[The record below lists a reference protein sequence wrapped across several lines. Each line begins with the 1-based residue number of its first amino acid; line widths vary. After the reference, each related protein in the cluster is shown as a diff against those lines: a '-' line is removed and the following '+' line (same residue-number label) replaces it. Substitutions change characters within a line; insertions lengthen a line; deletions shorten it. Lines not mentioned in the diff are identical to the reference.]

1 MEEERPALISFAGR
15 WSAISSKEVAMHFH
29 RSSRHVIAPLVLLS
43 LLVVSLVIP
52 AALAQDVPKVDLNHA
67 DQEELE
73 SLPGV
78 GPYLAAQILE
88 YRDKLGP
95 FQRVEDLMNV
105 RGIGEK
111 KFQMLK
117 DLVTVGKKTGK

>member
-1 MEEERPALISFAGR
+1 
-15 WSAISSKEVAMHFH
+15 MHSH

-43 LLVVSLVIP
+43 FLVVSLLIP
-52 AALAQDVPKVDLNHA
+52 TALAQGVQKVDLNRA

-78 GPYLAAQILE
+78 GPHLASQIME
-88 YRDKLGP
+88 YREKLGP

-111 KFQMLK
+111 KFEQLK
-117 DLVTVGKKTGK
+117 DLITVGKKTGK

>member
-1 MEEERPALISFAGR
+1 
-15 WSAISSKEVAMHFH
+15 MHSH
-29 RSSRHVIAPLVLLS
+29 RSSRRFIAPWLVLS
-43 LLVVSLVIP
+43 LLAFSLLVP
-52 AALAQDVPKVDLNHA
+52 VAAAQEVQKVDLNHA

-78 GPYLAAQILE
+78 GPHLAAQIME
-88 YRDKLGP
+88 YREKLGP

-111 KFQMLK
+111 KYQQLK
-117 DLVTVGKKTGK
+117 DLVKVGKKTGK

>member
-1 MEEERPALISFAGR
+1 
-15 WSAISSKEVAMHFH
+15 MHSH
-29 RSSRHVIAPLVLLS
+29 RSSRRVIAPLVLLS
-43 LLVVSLVIP
+43 FLVVSLLIP
-52 AALAQDVPKVDLNHA
+52 TALAQGVQKVDLNRA

-78 GPYLAAQILE
+78 GPHLASQIME
-88 YRDKLGP
+88 YREKLGP

-111 KFQMLK
+111 KFEQLK
-117 DLVTVGKKTGK
+117 DLITVGKKTGK

>member
-1 MEEERPALISFAGR
+1 
-15 WSAISSKEVAMHFH
+15 MHFH
-29 RSSRHVIAPLVLLS
+29 RSLRHVIAPLVLLS
-43 LLVVSLVIP
+43 LLVVSLLIP
-52 AALAQDVPKVDLNHA
+52 AALAQEVPKVDLNRA

-78 GPYLAAQILE
+78 GPHLAAQILE
-88 YRDKLGP
+88 YREKLGP

-111 KFQMLK
+111 KFQQLK

>member
-1 MEEERPALISFAGR
+1 MQLHGSSHRRIVSMAL
-15 WSAISSKEVAMHFH
+15 V
-29 RSSRHVIAPLVLLS
+29 S
-43 LLVVSLVIP
+43 LLVVSLVAP
-52 AALAQDVPKVDLNHA
+52 VALAQSPQKVDLNRA

-78 GPYLAAQILE
+78 GAHLAAQILE
-88 YRDKLGP
+88 YREKLGP

-111 KFQMLK
+111 KFEQLR
-117 DLVTVGKKTGK
+117 DLVKVGKKNGE

>member
-1 MEEERPALISFAGR
+1 
-15 WSAISSKEVAMHFH
+15 MHSH
-29 RSSRHVIAPLVLLS
+29 RRSRHVIAPLVLLS
-43 LLVVSLVIP
+43 LFVVSLLIP
-52 AALAQDVPKVDLNHA
+52 AALAQEVPKVDLNRA

-78 GPYLAAQILE
+78 GPYLAAQILD
-88 YRDKLGP
+88 YREKLGP

-111 KFQMLK
+111 KFQQLK

>member
-1 MEEERPALISFAGR
+1 
-15 WSAISSKEVAMHFH
+15 MHSN

-43 LLVVSLVIP
+43 LFIVSLLIP
-52 AALAQDVPKVDLNHA
+52 AALAQEVPKLDLNRA

-78 GPYLAAQILE
+78 GPYLAAQILD
-88 YRDKLGP
+88 YREQLGP

-111 KFQMLK
+111 KFELLK

>member
-1 MEEERPALISFAGR
+1 
-15 WSAISSKEVAMHFH
+15 MHLH
-29 RSSRHVIAPLVLLS
+29 RVSHRFIAPLVLLS
-43 LLVVSLVIP
+43 LLFVSLSMP
-52 AALAQDVPKVDLNHA
+52 AALAQETSKVDLNRA
-67 DQEELE
+67 NREELQ

-78 GPYLAAQILE
+78 GPHLAAQILD
-88 YRDKLGP
+88 YREKLGP

-111 KFQMLK
+111 KFQQLK

>member
-1 MEEERPALISFAGR
+1 MQFHG
-15 WSAISSKEVAMHFH
+15 SSQRLTV
-29 RSSRHVIAPLVLLS
+29 SLVLVS
-43 LLVVSLVIP
+43 LLVVSLLSPTV
-52 AALAQDVPKVDLNHA
+52 LAQGPQKVDLNRA

-78 GPYLAAQILE
+78 GPHLAAQILD
-88 YRDKLGP
+88 YREKLGP

-111 KFQMLK
+111 KFEQLK
-117 DLVTVGKKTGK
+117 DLVKVGKKNGE